1 MGTAATAVSAAS
13 LKLSAPA
20 APSRPIASVNGWGEL
35 DDDEDELMDD
45 GGAAISQASR
55 SAVAASQRPAASA
68 ARPATERDR
77 LASFGATAAK
87 AADGWESDALDALLI
102 SDSAVRP
109 WRT

>member
-13 LKLSAPA
+13 LKLGASA

-68 ARPATERDR
+68 ERDR